1 MKLYENGAYL
11 IQGKDIVINSPE
23 AVAAVASKTGKQ
35 ISAEEA
41 KKETIAYGILKTI
54 IHLGIWKNSRLNL
67 IN

>member
-41 KKETIAYGILKTI
+41 KKETIAFGIL
-54 IHLGIWKNSRLNL
+54 
-67 IN
+67 

>member
-41 KKETIAYGILKTI
+41 KKAEAESVVKRLLASGMSADEILEK
-54 IHLGIWKNSRLNL
+54 LK
-67 IN
+67 